1 MPYYPILVDLKGKKV
16 IVVGGGAVAQR
27 KIETLLEYG
36 AEVQVISQA
45 LTPALTTYV
54 DEEKI
59 ELLGPEFQENQLN
72 GAFMVIAATNDS
84 LLNHQVSEVARGK
97 GLLINA
103 VDQPPDCNFIVP
115 SILRRG
121 DLLIAVS
128 TSGKSPALARKVRK
142 ELEKSFGSE
151 YESLLLLMGRLRKE
165 IISRGLSQEENRQ
178 VFYDLINSHIL
189 EAMGSKDWNEVA
201 TILNKITGTQ
211 LSSQDVIEIISQTSS
226 PLKGET

>member
-1 MPYYPILVDLKGKKV
+1 MFYYPILVDLEGKKV
-16 IVVGGGAVAQR
+16 VVVGGGAVAQR
-27 KIETLLEYG
+27 KIETLLEHG

-45 LTPALTTYV
+45 LTPALTTYS
-54 DEEKI
+54 DEGKI
-59 ELLGPEFQENQLN
+59 ELLGPEFQENHLN

-84 LLNHQVSEVARGK
+84 LLNHQVSQVARKK

-128 TSGKSPALARKVRK
+128 TSGKSPALAKKVRE

-151 YESLLLLMGRLRKE
+151 YESLLLLMGHLRKE
-165 IISRGLSQEENRQ
+165 IISRGLSQEENRR
-178 VFYDLINSHIL
+178 VFYELINSQIL
-189 EAMGSKDWNEVA
+189 EALGRKDWNEAA

-211 LSSQDVIEIISQTSS
+211 LSSEDITKIIS
-226 PLKGET
+226 